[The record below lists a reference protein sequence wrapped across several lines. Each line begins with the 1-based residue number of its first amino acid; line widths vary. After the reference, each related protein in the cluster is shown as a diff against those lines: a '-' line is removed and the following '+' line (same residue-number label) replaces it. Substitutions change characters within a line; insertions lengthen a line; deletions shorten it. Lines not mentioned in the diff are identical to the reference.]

1 MHVTQIKWNF
11 FKFNLGGTTVNL
23 VLIRARFSFLERN
36 LLMRIKD
43 TLNLGKTKFKMR
55 GNLPVRE
62 AEWQKQWR
70 ENKLYEQRLKLNEG
84 KPRFDLHDG
93 PPFANGNIHM
103 GHALNK
109 ISKDIIVRYKN
120 MNGYYAPYVPG
131 WDTHG
136 LPVEQQLAKKG
147 VDRKSMDRAKYRELC
162 RQYAE
167 EQIQKQMND
176 FKRLGVMADWD
187 HPYVTLQHD
196 FEAQE
201 IRVFGE
207 MYKKGYIYKGKK
219 PVYWSWSSESTL
231 AEAEVE
237 YKDVEANSIF
247 VAFPVTDGKGIIDPK
262 DTYFVIWTT
271 TPWTIPANEAIC
283 VNPKFDYSV
292 VQVGDKR
299 YVVATGLLDKVAEE
313 IGWDD
318 YKVVQT
324 VKGAD
329 MEYMKAKH
337 PIYDKESL
345 VIEGFH
351 VTLDDGTG
359 LVHTAPGFGEDDFN
373 VGQKYN
379 LPIFSP
385 VDAHGCYTDE
395 VPELKGM
402 FYQDVDKLM
411 IEKLKDASAL
421 LKLKVFTHSY
431 PHDWRTKKPVIFR
444 ATTQWFASIAKFRD
458 QILDQIE
465 KASFIPSWGKTRLYN
480 MIKDRGDWVISR
492 QRAWGVPLPIFYA
505 EDDTPIVTPETIE
518 HVAKIFEKEGSNAW
532 YTHTA
537 KELLPEGFTSEHSPN
552 GEFTKEKDILD
563 VWFDSGSSWSGV
575 MEKRDGLHYPAD
587 LYLEGS
593 DQYRGWFNSSL
604 ITSVA
609 VTGKAPYKEVLSQ
622 GFVLDDKGHKM
633 SKSLGNVISPN
644 DVIKKMGAEI
654 IRLWV
659 AQADTTS
666 DVAVSMGI
674 LQQSA
679 ESYRKIRN
687 TFRYML
693 ANTSEF
699 DPKENRVAYADLR
712 SVDQYMEVK
721 LNDLVKDCLAAY
733 DKFDFT
739 TVFKKVFNFVSN
751 DLSAFYLDF
760 AKDVLYIDGE
770 NSHDRRSMQTVIYD
784 AAVKLAKILTPILP
798 HTMEEIWGFLK
809 EPEDYVQLAN
819 MPKVEEFANHDEL
832 LENWGKFMKLRDDV
846 LKALEDAR
854 NKKLIGKSFEAA
866 VTIYPDKETKTMLD
880 DLGADF
886 RQILIVSKLT
896 IADGEAPA
904 EAEKLN
910 NASIVV
916 ERADGEVCPRCRMI
930 RTDIGV
936 DPKLPMLCGRC
947 AKIVEAD
954 YPEAV
959 QEGFEN

>member
-1 MHVTQIKWNF
+1 
-11 FKFNLGGTTVNL
+11 
-23 VLIRARFSFLERN
+23 
-36 LLMRIKD
+36 MRIKD

-70 ENKLYEQRLKLNEG
+70 ENHLYEQRLKLNEG
-84 KPRFDLHDG
+84 HPRFDLHDG

-644 DVIKKMGAEI
+644 DVIKRMGAEI

-693 ANTSEF
+693 ANTSNF
-699 DPKENRVAYADLR
+699 DPKENRVAYDDLR

-721 LNDLVKDCLAAY
+721 LNDLVKGCLAAY

-739 TVFKKVFNFVSN
+739 TVFKKVFNFISN

-760 AKDVLYIDGE
+760 AKDVLYIEGQD
-770 NSHDRRSMQTVIYD
+770 SHARRSMQTVIYD
-784 AAVKLAKILTPILP
+784 AAVKLAKVLTPILP

-819 MPKVEEFANHDEL
+819 MPKIENYANHDEL
-832 LENWGKFMKLRDDV
+832 LENWDKFMKLRDDV
-846 LKALEDAR
+846 LKALEEAR

-866 VTIYPDKETKTMLD
+866 VTIYPDKETKAMLD
-880 DLGADF
+880 DLDADF

-896 IADGEAPA
+896 IADGEAP
-904 EAEKLN
+904 ENAEKLN

-916 ERADGEVCPRCRMI
+916 EHAEGEVCPRCRMI
-930 RTDIGV
+930 RTDIGE
-936 DPKLPMLCGRC
+936 DPKLPKLCDRC

-959 QEGFEN
+959 QEGLED

>member
-1 MHVTQIKWNF
+1 MK
-11 FKFNLGGTTVNL
+11 
-23 VLIRARFSFLERN
+23 
-36 LLMRIKD
+36 IKD

-62 AEWQKQWR
+62 AQWQKEWE
-70 ENKLYEQRLKLNEG
+70 ENDLYEQRLKLNEG
-84 KPRFDLHDG
+84 HPRFDLHDG

-299 YVVATGLLDKVAEE
+299 YVVASGLLDKVAEE
-313 IGWDD
+313 IGWDN

-411 IEKLKDASAL
+411 IQKLKDAGAL

-444 ATTQWFASIAKFRD
+444 ATTQWFASISPFRD
-458 QILDQIE
+458 QILDQID
-465 KASFIPSWGKTRLYN
+465 KAEFIPSWGKTRLYN

-505 EDDTPIVTPETIE
+505 EDGTPIVTPETID
-518 HVAKIFEKEGSNAW
+518 HIAKIFEKEGSNAW

-563 VWFDSGSSWSGV
+563 VWFDSGSSWAGV

-693 ANTSEF
+693 ANTSDF

-819 MPKVEEFANHDEL
+819 MPEVEEYANHDDL

-854 NKKLIGKSFEAA
+854 NKKLIGKSFEAT
-866 VTIYPDKETKTMLD
+866 VTIYPDKETKAMLQ
-880 DLGADF
+880 DLDADF

-936 DPKLPMLCGRC
+936 DPKLPMLCGCC

>member
-1 MHVTQIKWNF
+1 M
-11 FKFNLGGTTVNL
+11 
-23 VLIRARFSFLERN
+23 
-36 LLMRIKD
+36 LMRIKD

-62 AEWQKQWR
+62 AQWQKEWE
-70 ENKLYEQRLKLNEG
+70 ENDLYEQRLKLNEG
-84 KPRFDLHDG
+84 HPRFDLHDG

-147 VDRKSMDRAKYRELC
+147 VDRKTMDRAKYRELC

-167 EQIQKQMND
+167 EQIQKQMTD

-187 HPYVTLQHD
+187 HPYITLQHD

-299 YVVATGLLDKVAEE
+299 YVVASGLLDKVAEE

-411 IEKLKDASAL
+411 IQKLKDAGAL

-444 ATTQWFASIAKFRD
+444 ATTQWFASIAPFRD
-458 QILDQIE
+458 QILDQID
-465 KASFIPSWGKTRLYN
+465 KAEFIPSWGKTRLYN

-505 EDDTPIVTPETIE
+505 EDGTPVVTPETIE
-518 HVAKIFEKEGSNAW
+518 HIAKIFEKEGSNAW

-537 KELLPEGFTSEHSPN
+537 KELLPDGFTSEHSPN

-575 MEKRDGLHYPAD
+575 MEKRDGLHFPAD

-644 DVIKKMGAEI
+644 DVIKRMGAEI

-693 ANTSEF
+693 ANTSDF
-699 DPKENRVAYADLR
+699 DPKESRIAYDDLR

-721 LNDLVKDCLAAY
+721 LNDLVKGCLAAY

-739 TVFKKVFNFVSN
+739 TVFKKVFNFISN

-760 AKDVLYIDGE
+760 AKDVLYIEGQD
-770 NSHDRRSMQTVIYD
+770 SHARRSMQTVIYD
-784 AAVKLAKILTPILP
+784 AAVKLDKVLTPILP

-819 MPKVEEFANHDEL
+819 MPKVEGYANHDEL
-832 LENWGKFMKLRDDV
+832 LENWGKFMNLRNDV

-866 VTIYPDKETKTMLD
+866 VTIYPDKETKAMLD
-880 DLGADF
+880 DLDADF

-896 IADGEAPA
+896 IADGEAP
-904 EAEKLN
+904 EDAEKLN

-916 ERADGEVCPRCRMI
+916 EHAEGEVCPRCRMI
-930 RTDIGV
+930 RTDIGE
-936 DPKLPMLCGRC
+936 DPKLPKLCGRC

-959 QEGFEN
+959 QEGLEE

>member
-1 MHVTQIKWNF
+1 
-11 FKFNLGGTTVNL
+11 
-23 VLIRARFSFLERN
+23 
-36 LLMRIKD
+36 MRIKD

-62 AEWQKQWR
+62 AQWQKEWE
-70 ENKLYEQRLKLNEG
+70 ENDLYEQRLKLNEG
-84 KPRFDLHDG
+84 HPRFDLHDG

-147 VDRKSMDRAKYRELC
+147 VDRKTMDRAKYRELC

-167 EQIQKQMND
+167 EQIQKQMTD

-187 HPYVTLQHD
+187 HPYITLQHD

-299 YVVATGLLDKVAEE
+299 YVVASGLLDKVAEE
-313 IGWDD
+313 IGWDN

-324 VKGAD
+324 IKGAD

-411 IEKLKDASAL
+411 IQKLKDAGAL

-444 ATTQWFASIAKFRD
+444 ATTQWFASISPFRD
-458 QILDQIE
+458 QILDQID
-465 KASFIPSWGKTRLYN
+465 KAEFIPSWGKTRLYN

-505 EDDTPIVTPETIE
+505 EDGTPIVTPETIE
-518 HVAKIFEKEGSNAW
+518 HIAKIFEKEGSNAW

-537 KELLPEGFTSEHSPN
+537 KELLPDGFTSEHSPN

-575 MEKRDGLHYPAD
+575 MEKRDGLHFPAD

-644 DVIKKMGAEI
+644 DVIKRMGAEI

-674 LQQSA
+674 LKQSA

-693 ANTSEF
+693 ANTSDF
-699 DPKENRVAYADLR
+699 DPKENRVSYDDLR

-739 TVFKKVFNFVSN
+739 TVFKKVFNLISN

-760 AKDVLYIDGE
+760 AKDVLYIEDQD
-770 NSHDRRSMQTVIYD
+770 SHARRSMQTVIYD
-784 AAVKLAKILTPILP
+784 AAVKLDKILTPILP

-819 MPKVEEFANHDEL
+819 MPKVEGYANHDEL
-832 LENWGKFMKLRDDV
+832 LENWGKFMNLRDDV

-866 VTIYPDKETKTMLD
+866 VTIYPDKETKAMLD
-880 DLGADF
+880 DLDADF

-896 IADGEAPA
+896 IADGEAP
-904 EAEKLN
+904 EDAEKLN

-916 ERADGEVCPRCRMI
+916 EHAEGEVCPRCRMI
-930 RTDIGV
+930 RTDIGE
-936 DPKLPMLCGRC
+936 DPKLPKLCGRC

-959 QEGFEN
+959 QEGLED

>member
-1 MHVTQIKWNF
+1 
-11 FKFNLGGTTVNL
+11 
-23 VLIRARFSFLERN
+23 
-36 LLMRIKD
+36 MRIKD

-62 AEWQKQWR
+62 AQWQKEWE
-70 ENKLYEQRLKLNEG
+70 ENDLYEQRLRLNEG
-84 KPRFDLHDG
+84 HPRFDLHDG

-147 VDRKSMDRAKYRELC
+147 VDRKTMDRAKYRELC

-167 EQIQKQMND
+167 EQIQKQMTD

-187 HPYVTLQHD
+187 HPYITLQHD

-299 YVVATGLLDKVAEE
+299 YVVASGLLDKVAEE

-411 IEKLKDASAL
+411 IQKLKDAGAL

-444 ATTQWFASIAKFRD
+444 ATTQWFASIAPFRD
-458 QILDQIE
+458 QILDQID
-465 KASFIPSWGKTRLYN
+465 KAEFIPSWGKTRLYN

-505 EDDTPIVTPETIE
+505 EDGTPIVTPETIE
-518 HVAKIFEKEGSNAW
+518 HIAKIFEKEGSNAW

-537 KELLPEGFTSEHSPN
+537 KELLPDGFTSEHSPN

-575 MEKRDGLHYPAD
+575 MEKRDGLHFPAD

-644 DVIKKMGAEI
+644 DVIKRMGAEI

-693 ANTSEF
+693 ANTSDF
-699 DPKENRVAYADLR
+699 DPKESRVAYDDLR

-721 LNDLVKDCLAAY
+721 LNDLVKGCLAAY

-739 TVFKKVFNFVSN
+739 TVFKKVFNFISN

-760 AKDVLYIDGE
+760 AKDVLYIEGQD
-770 NSHDRRSMQTVIYD
+770 SHARRSMQTVIYD
-784 AAVKLAKILTPILP
+784 AAVKLDKVLTPILP

-819 MPKVEEFANHDEL
+819 MPKFEGYANHDEL
-832 LENWGKFMKLRDDV
+832 LENWGKFMNLRNDV

-866 VTIYPDKETKTMLD
+866 VTIYPDKETKAMLD
-880 DLGADF
+880 DLDADF

-896 IADGEAPA
+896 IADGEAP
-904 EAEKLN
+904 EDAEKLN

-916 ERADGEVCPRCRMI
+916 EHAEGEVCPRCRMI
-930 RTDIGV
+930 RTDIGE
-936 DPKLPMLCGRC
+936 DPKLPKLCGRC

-959 QEGFEN
+959 QEGLEE

>member
-1 MHVTQIKWNF
+1 
-11 FKFNLGGTTVNL
+11 
-23 VLIRARFSFLERN
+23 
-36 LLMRIKD
+36 MRIKD

-62 AEWQKQWR
+62 AQWQKEWE
-70 ENKLYEQRLKLNEG
+70 ENDLYEQRLKLNEG
-84 KPRFDLHDG
+84 HPRFDLHDG

-147 VDRKSMDRAKYRELC
+147 VDRKTMDRAKYRELC

-167 EQIQKQMND
+167 EQIQKQMTD

-187 HPYVTLQHD
+187 HPYITLQHD

-299 YVVATGLLDKVAEE
+299 YVVASGLLDKVAEE
-313 IGWDD
+313 IGWDN

-411 IEKLKDASAL
+411 IQKLKDAGAL

-444 ATTQWFASIAKFRD
+444 ATTQWFASISPFRD
-458 QILDQIE
+458 QILDQID
-465 KASFIPSWGKTRLYN
+465 KAEFIPSWGKTRLYN

-505 EDDTPIVTPETIE
+505 EDGTPIVTPETIE
-518 HVAKIFEKEGSNAW
+518 HIAKIFEKEGSNAW

-537 KELLPEGFTSEHSPN
+537 KELLPDGFTSEHSPN

-575 MEKRDGLHYPAD
+575 MEKRDGLHFPAD

-644 DVIKKMGAEI
+644 DVIKRMGAEI

-679 ESYRKIRN
+679 EGYRKIRN

-693 ANTSEF
+693 ANTSDF
-699 DPKENRVAYADLR
+699 DPKENRVSYDDLR

-739 TVFKKVFNFVSN
+739 TVFKKVFNFISN

-760 AKDVLYIDGE
+760 AKDVLYIEDQD
-770 NSHDRRSMQTVIYD
+770 SHARRSMQTVIYD
-784 AAVKLAKILTPILP
+784 AAVKLDKILTPILP

-819 MPKVEEFANHDEL
+819 MPKVEGYANHDEL
-832 LENWGKFMKLRDDV
+832 LENWGKFMNLRNDV

-866 VTIYPDKETKTMLD
+866 VTIYPDKETKAMLD
-880 DLGADF
+880 DLDADF

-896 IADGEAPA
+896 IADGEAP
-904 EAEKLN
+904 EDAEKLN

-916 ERADGEVCPRCRMI
+916 EHAEGEVCPRCRMI
-930 RTDIGV
+930 RTDIGE
-936 DPKLPMLCGRC
+936 DPKLPKLCGRC
-947 AKIVEAD
+947 AKIVEAN

-959 QEGFEN
+959 QEGLED

>member
-1 MHVTQIKWNF
+1 
-11 FKFNLGGTTVNL
+11 
-23 VLIRARFSFLERN
+23 
-36 LLMRIKD
+36 MRIKD

-62 AEWQKQWR
+62 AQWQKEWE
-70 ENKLYEQRLKLNEG
+70 ENDLYEQRLKLNEG
-84 KPRFDLHDG
+84 HPRFDLHDG

-131 WDTHG
+131 WDTNG

-147 VDRKSMDRAKYRELC
+147 VDRKTMDRAKYRELC

-167 EQIQKQMND
+167 EQIQKQMTD

-187 HPYVTLQHD
+187 HPYITLQHD

-299 YVVATGLLDKVAEE
+299 YVVASGLLDKVAEE
-313 IGWDD
+313 IGWDN

-324 VKGAD
+324 IKGAD

-411 IEKLKDASAL
+411 IQKLKDAGAL

-444 ATTQWFASIAKFRD
+444 ATTQWFASISPFRD
-458 QILDQIE
+458 QILDQID
-465 KASFIPSWGKTRLYN
+465 KAEFIPSWGKTRLYN

-505 EDDTPIVTPETIE
+505 EDGTPIVTPETIE
-518 HVAKIFEKEGSNAW
+518 HIAKIFEKEGSNAW

-537 KELLPEGFTSEHSPN
+537 KELLPDGFTSEHSPN

-575 MEKRDGLHYPAD
+575 MEKRDGLHFPAD

-644 DVIKKMGAEI
+644 DVIKRMGAEI

-693 ANTSEF
+693 ANTSDF
-699 DPKENRVAYADLR
+699 DPKENRVSYDDLR

-739 TVFKKVFNFVSN
+739 TVFKKVFNLISN

-760 AKDVLYIDGE
+760 AKDVLYIEDQD
-770 NSHDRRSMQTVIYD
+770 SHARRSMQTVIYD
-784 AAVKLAKILTPILP
+784 AAVKLDKILTPILP

-819 MPKVEEFANHDEL
+819 MPKVEGYANHDEL
-832 LENWGKFMKLRDDV
+832 LENWGKFMNLRNDV

-866 VTIYPDKETKTMLD
+866 VTIYPDKETKAMLD
-880 DLGADF
+880 DLDADF

-896 IADGEAPA
+896 IADGEAP
-904 EAEKLN
+904 EDAEKLN

-916 ERADGEVCPRCRMI
+916 EHAEGEVCPRCRMI
-930 RTDIGV
+930 RTDIGE
-936 DPKLPMLCGRC
+936 DPKLPKLCGRC

-959 QEGFEN
+959 QEGLED

>member
-1 MHVTQIKWNF
+1 
-11 FKFNLGGTTVNL
+11 
-23 VLIRARFSFLERN
+23 
-36 LLMRIKD
+36 MRIKD

-62 AEWQKQWR
+62 AQWQKEWE
-70 ENKLYEQRLKLNEG
+70 ENDLYEQRLKLNEG
-84 KPRFDLHDG
+84 HPRFDLHDG

-147 VDRKSMDRAKYRELC
+147 VDRKTMDRAKYRELC

-167 EQIQKQMND
+167 EQIQKQMTD

-187 HPYVTLQHD
+187 HPYITLQHD

-299 YVVATGLLDKVAEE
+299 YVVASGLLDKVAEE
-313 IGWDD
+313 IGWDN

-411 IEKLKDASAL
+411 IQKLKDAGAL

-444 ATTQWFASIAKFRD
+444 ATTQWFASISPFRD
-458 QILDQIE
+458 QILDQID
-465 KASFIPSWGKTRLYN
+465 KAEFIPSWGKTRLYN

-505 EDDTPIVTPETIE
+505 EDGTPIVTPETIE
-518 HVAKIFEKEGSNAW
+518 HIAKIFEKEGSNAW

-537 KELLPEGFTSEHSPN
+537 KELLPDGFTSEHSPN

-575 MEKRDGLHYPAD
+575 MEKRDGLHFPAD

-644 DVIKKMGAEI
+644 DVIKRMGAEI

-679 ESYRKIRN
+679 EGYRKIRN

-693 ANTSEF
+693 ANTSDF
-699 DPKENRVAYADLR
+699 DPKENRVSYDDLR

-721 LNDLVKDCLAAY
+721 LNDLVKNCLAAY

-739 TVFKKVFNFVSN
+739 TVFKKVFNFISN

-760 AKDVLYIDGE
+760 AKDVLYIEDQD
-770 NSHDRRSMQTVIYD
+770 SHARRSMQTVIYD
-784 AAVKLAKILTPILP
+784 AAVKLDKILTPILP

-819 MPKVEEFANHDEL
+819 MPKVEGYANHDEL
-832 LENWGKFMKLRDDV
+832 LENWGKFMNLRNDV

-866 VTIYPDKETKTMLD
+866 VTIYPDKETKAMLD
-880 DLGADF
+880 DLDADF

-896 IADGEAPA
+896 IADGEAP
-904 EAEKLN
+904 EDAEKLN

-916 ERADGEVCPRCRMI
+916 EHAEGEVCPRCRMI
-930 RTDIGV
+930 RTDIGE
-936 DPKLPMLCGRC
+936 DPKLPKLCGRC

-959 QEGFEN
+959 QEGLED

>member
-1 MHVTQIKWNF
+1 
-11 FKFNLGGTTVNL
+11 
-23 VLIRARFSFLERN
+23 
-36 LLMRIKD
+36 MRIKD

-62 AEWQKQWR
+62 AQWQKEWE
-70 ENKLYEQRLKLNEG
+70 ENDLYEQRLKLNEG
-84 KPRFDLHDG
+84 HPRFDLHDG

-131 WDTHG
+131 WDTHA

-147 VDRKSMDRAKYRELC
+147 VDRKTMDRAKYRELC

-167 EQIQKQMND
+167 EQIQKQMTD

-187 HPYVTLQHD
+187 HPYITLQHD

-299 YVVATGLLDKVAEE
+299 YVVASGLLDKVAEE
-313 IGWDD
+313 IGWDN

-411 IEKLKDASAL
+411 IQKLKDAGAL

-444 ATTQWFASIAKFRD
+444 ATTQWFASISPFRD
-458 QILDQIE
+458 QILDQID
-465 KASFIPSWGKTRLYN
+465 KAEFIPSWGKTRLYN

-505 EDDTPIVTPETIE
+505 EDGTPIVTPETIE
-518 HVAKIFEKEGSNAW
+518 HIAKIFEKEGSNAW

-537 KELLPEGFTSEHSPN
+537 KELLPDGFTSEHSPN

-575 MEKRDGLHYPAD
+575 MEKRDGLHFPAD

-644 DVIKKMGAEI
+644 DVIKRMGAEI

-679 ESYRKIRN
+679 EGYRKIRN

-693 ANTSEF
+693 ANTSDF
-699 DPKENRVAYADLR
+699 DPKENRVSYDDLR

-739 TVFKKVFNFVSN
+739 TVFKKVFNFISN

-760 AKDVLYIDGE
+760 AKDVLYIEDQD
-770 NSHDRRSMQTVIYD
+770 SHARRSMQTVIYD
-784 AAVKLAKILTPILP
+784 AAVKLDKILTPILP

-819 MPKVEEFANHDEL
+819 MPKVEGYANHDEL
-832 LENWGKFMKLRDDV
+832 LENWGKFMNLRNDV

-866 VTIYPDKETKTMLD
+866 VTIYPDKETKAMLD
-880 DLGADF
+880 DLDADF

-896 IADGEAPA
+896 IADGEAP
-904 EAEKLN
+904 EDAEKLN

-916 ERADGEVCPRCRMI
+916 EHAEGEVCPRCRMI
-930 RTDIGV
+930 RTDIGE
-936 DPKLPMLCGRC
+936 DPKLPKLCGRC

-959 QEGFEN
+959 QEGLED

>member
-1 MHVTQIKWNF
+1 MK
-11 FKFNLGGTTVNL
+11 
-23 VLIRARFSFLERN
+23 
-36 LLMRIKD
+36 IKD

-62 AEWQKQWR
+62 AEWQKQW
-70 ENKLYEQRLKLNEG
+70 EDNNLYEQRLKLNEG

-103 GHALNK
+103 GHSLNK
-109 ISKDIIVRYKN
+109 ISKDIIVRFKN
-120 MNGYYAPYVPG
+120 MDGYYAPYVPG

-136 LPVEQQLAKKG
+136 LPVEQALAKKG
-147 VDRKSMDRAKYRELC
+147 IDRKTMDRAKYRELC
-162 RQYAE
+162 RQFAQ
-167 EQIQKQMND
+167 EQVEKQMAD
-176 FKRLGVMADWD
+176 FKRLGIMADWD
-187 HPYVTLQHD
+187 HPYITLQPE
-196 FEAQE
+196 FEAEE
-201 IRVFGE
+201 IRVFGD
-207 MYKKGYIYKGKK
+207 MFKKGYIYKGKK

-237 YKDVEANSIF
+237 YHDVKSPSIYI
-247 VAFPVTDGKGIIDPK
+247 AFPVKDGKGILDEK

-271 TPWTIPANEAIC
+271 TPWTIPSNQGIT
-283 VNPKFDYSV
+283 VNPQFDYSV
-292 VQVGDKR
+292 VEVNGKR
-299 YVVATGLLDKVAEE
+299 YVVGTTRLDAVAEAL
-313 IGWDD
+313 GWED
-318 YKVVQT
+318 YKVVQHL
-324 VKGAD
+324 KGSD
-329 MEYMKAKH
+329 MDRMVAKH
-337 PIYDKESL
+337 PLYDQDSL
-345 VIEGFH
+345 VMNAMH
-351 VTLDDGTG
+351 VTADDGTG
-359 LVHTAPGFGEDDFN
+359 LVHTASGFGEDDYN
-373 VGQKYN
+373 VAQRYN
-379 LPIFSP
+379 LPVFSP
-385 VDAHGCYTDE
+385 MNAQGRFTEEIPDPDLV
-395 VPELKGM
+395 GM
-402 FYQDVDKLM
+402 FYDDANKVVS
-411 IEKLKDASAL
+411 EKLEKSGAL
-421 LKLKVFTHSY
+421 LKLSFFTHSY
-431 PHDWRTKKPVIFR
+431 PHDWRTKKPVIYR

-465 KASFIPSWGKTRLYN
+465 QANFIPSWGKTRLYN

-518 HVAKIFEKEGSNAW
+518 HVAQIFEKEGSNAW
-532 YTHTA
+532 YTHSA
-537 KELLPEGFTSEHSPN
+537 KELLPEGFTSEHSPH
-552 GEFTKEKDILD
+552 GEFKKETDILD
-563 VWFDSGSSWSGV
+563 VWFDSGTSWAGV
-575 MEKRDGLHYPAD
+575 MKKRNGLNFPAD

-609 VTGKAPYKEVLSQ
+609 TTGLAPYKQVLSQ

-659 AQADTTS
+659 AQADATS
-666 DVAVSMGI
+666 DVAVSYDI
-674 LQQSA
+674 LRQAS

-693 ANTSEF
+693 ANTSDF
-699 DPKENRVAYADLR
+699 DPKENRVAYDDLR

-721 LNDLVKDCLAAY
+721 LNDVIKESLAAY
-733 DKFDFT
+733 NEYDFNTVYKNIFKFI
-739 TVFKKVFNFVSN
+739 SN

-760 AKDVLYIDGE
+760 AKDVLYIESKD
-770 NSHDRRSMQTVIYD
+770 SHARRSMQTVIYD

-809 EPEDYVQLAN
+809 EDEEYVQLTN
-819 MPKVEEFANHDEL
+819 MPEVETHLNREEL
-832 LENWGKFMKLRDDV
+832 LENWAKFMNLRDDV

-854 NKKLIGKSFEAA
+854 NNKLIGKSFEAA
-866 VTIYPDKETKTMLD
+866 VTIYPDKETKKMLE
-880 DLGADF
+880 DLNADF

-896 IADGEAPA
+896 IADGDAP
-904 EAEKLN
+904 ENAEKFN

-916 ERADGEVCPRCRMI
+916 ERAEGEVCPRCRMI
-930 RTDIGV
+930 KTDIGA
-936 DPKLPMLCGRC
+936 DPKLPELCARC
-947 AKIVEAD
+947 AEIVEKD

>member
-1 MHVTQIKWNF
+1 
-11 FKFNLGGTTVNL
+11 
-23 VLIRARFSFLERN
+23 
-36 LLMRIKD
+36 MRIKD

-62 AEWQKQWR
+62 GEWQKQWE

-109 ISKDIIVRYKN
+109 ISKDIIVRFKN
-120 MNGYYAPYVPG
+120 MDGYYAPYVPG

-147 VDRKSMDRAKYRELC
+147 VDRKTMDRAKYREMC
-162 RQYAE
+162 REFAE
-167 EQIQKQMND
+167 SQVKKQMAD

-187 HPYVTLQHD
+187 HPYITLQHD

-207 MYKKGYIYKGKK
+207 MFKKGYIYKGLK

-237 YKDVEANSIF
+237 YHDIKSPRIY
-247 VAFPVTDGKGIIDPK
+247 VAFPIKDGKGKLDSDVSLI
-262 DTYFVIWTT
+262 IWTT
-271 TPWTIPANEAIC
+271 TPWTIPSNVGIT

-292 VQVGDKR
+292 VEVNGKK
-299 YVVATGLLDKVAEE
+299 YVIGTDRLPAVAEDL
-313 IGWDD
+313 GWKD
-318 YKVVQT
+318 YKVLKHMAGT
-324 VKGAD
+324 EFD
-329 MEYMKAKH
+329 RMTYKH
-337 PIYDKESL
+337 PLYDVTGL
-345 VIEGFH
+345 VMNDSY
-351 VTLDDGTG
+351 VTDDDGTG
-359 LVHTAPGFGEDDFN
+359 LVHNATGFGEDDYR
-373 VGQKYN
+373 VGQKYGI
-379 LPIFSP
+379 PVFSP
-385 VDAHGCYTDE
+385 MDAQGRFTKD
-395 VPELKGM
+395 VPDPDLVGV
-402 FYQDVDKLM
+402 FYDDANKIVA
-411 IEKLKDASAL
+411 EKLEKSGVL
-421 LKLKVFTHSY
+421 LKLSFFTHSY
-431 PHDWRTKKPVIFR
+431 PHDWRTKKPVIYR
-444 ATTQWFASIAKFRD
+444 ATTQWFASIDKFRD

-465 KASFIPSWGKTRLYN
+465 KSDFIPSWGKTRLYN

-505 EDDTPIVTPETIE
+505 EDGTPIVTPETIN
-518 HVAKIFEKEGSNAW
+518 HVADIFEKEGSNAW

-537 KELLPEGFTSEHSPN
+537 EELLPEGFTSEHSPN
-552 GEFTKEKDILD
+552 GKFTKETDILD

-575 MEKRDGLHYPAD
+575 MEKRDGLHFPAD

-609 VTGKAPYKEVLSQ
+609 VTGQAPYKQVLSQ

-666 DVAVSMGI
+666 DVAVSYDI
-674 LQQSA
+674 LNQAA

-693 ANTSEF
+693 ANTSDF
-699 DPKENRVAYADLR
+699 DPKENRVAYEDLR

-721 LNDLVKDCLAAY
+721 LNDLVKECLAAY
-733 DKFDFT
+733 DKFDFN
-739 TVFKKVFNFVSN
+739 TVYKKVFNFISN

-760 AKDVLYIDGE
+760 AKDVLYIEAED
-770 NSHDRRSMQTVIYD
+770 SHVRRSMQTVIYD
-784 AAVKLAKILTPILP
+784 AAVKIAKILTPILP

-809 EPEDYVQLAN
+809 EEEDYIQLAN
-819 MPKVEEFANHDEL
+819 MPEVENFANRDEL
-832 LENWGKFMKLRDDV
+832 LENWAKFMRLRDDV

-854 NKKLIGKSFEAA
+854 NSKLIGKSFEAA
-866 VTIYPDKETKTMLD
+866 LTIYPDKETQAVLD
-880 DLGADF
+880 ELDADF
-886 RQILIVSKLT
+886 REILIVSKLT
-896 IADGEAPA
+896 ISSEDAPA
-904 EAEKLN
+904 NAEKFA
-910 NASIVV
+910 NASVVV
-916 ERADGEVCPRCRMI
+916 EHAEGDVCPRCRMI

-947 AKIVEAD
+947 AKIVED
-954 YPEAV
+954 NYPEAV
-959 QEGFEN
+959 QEGLED

>member
-1 MHVTQIKWNF
+1 
-11 FKFNLGGTTVNL
+11 
-23 VLIRARFSFLERN
+23 
-36 LLMRIKD
+36 MRIKD

-62 AEWQKQWR
+62 AQWQKEWE
-70 ENKLYEQRLKLNEG
+70 ENDLYEQRLKLNEG
-84 KPRFDLHDG
+84 HPRFDLHDG

-147 VDRKSMDRAKYRELC
+147 VDRKTMDRAKYRELC

-167 EQIQKQMND
+167 EQIQKQMTD

-187 HPYVTLQHD
+187 HPYITLQHD

-299 YVVATGLLDKVAEE
+299 YVVASGLLDKVAEE

-411 IEKLKDASAL
+411 IQKLKDAGAL

-444 ATTQWFASIAKFRD
+444 ATTQWFASIAPFRD
-458 QILDQIE
+458 QILDQID
-465 KASFIPSWGKTRLYN
+465 KAEFIPSWGKTRLYN

-505 EDDTPIVTPETIE
+505 EDGTPVVTPETIE
-518 HVAKIFEKEGSNAW
+518 HIAKIFEKEGSNAW

-537 KELLPEGFTSEHSPN
+537 KELLPDGFTSEHSPN

-575 MEKRDGLHYPAD
+575 MEKRDGLHFPAD

-609 VTGKAPYKEVLSQ
+609 VTGKVPYKEVLSQ

-644 DVIKKMGAEI
+644 DVIKRMGAEI

-693 ANTSEF
+693 ANTSDF
-699 DPKENRVAYADLR
+699 DPKESRIAYDDLR

-721 LNDLVKDCLAAY
+721 LNDLVKGCLAAY

-739 TVFKKVFNFVSN
+739 TVFKKVFNFISN

-760 AKDVLYIDGE
+760 AKDVLYIEGQD
-770 NSHDRRSMQTVIYD
+770 SHARRSMQTVIYD
-784 AAVKLAKILTPILP
+784 AAVKLDKVLTPILP

-819 MPKVEEFANHDEL
+819 MPKVEGYANHDEL
-832 LENWGKFMKLRDDV
+832 LENWGKFMNLRNDV

-866 VTIYPDKETKTMLD
+866 VTIYPDKETKAMLD
-880 DLGADF
+880 DLDADF

-896 IADGEAPA
+896 IADGEAP
-904 EAEKLN
+904 EDAEKLN

-916 ERADGEVCPRCRMI
+916 EHAEGEVCPRCRMI
-930 RTDIGV
+930 RTDIGE
-936 DPKLPMLCGRC
+936 DPKLPKLCGRC

-959 QEGFEN
+959 QEGLEE

>member
-1 MHVTQIKWNF
+1 
-11 FKFNLGGTTVNL
+11 
-23 VLIRARFSFLERN
+23 
-36 LLMRIKD
+36 MRIKD

-62 AEWQKQWR
+62 AEWQKEW
-70 ENKLYEQRLKLNEG
+70 EDNKLYEQRLKLNEG

-147 VDRKSMDRAKYRELC
+147 IDRKTMDRAKYRELC
-162 RQYAE
+162 RQFAQ
-167 EQIQKQMND
+167 EQVEKQMTD

-187 HPYVTLQHD
+187 HPYITLQPE
-196 FEAQE
+196 FEAAE

-207 MYKKGYIYKGKK
+207 MFKKGYIYKGKK

-237 YKDVEANSIF
+237 YHDIKSPRIY
-247 VAFPVTDGKGIIDPK
+247 VAFPILDGKGILDS
-262 DTYFVIWTT
+262 DTSLVIWTT
-271 TPWTIPANEAIC
+271 TPWTIPSNVGIT
-283 VNPKFDYSV
+283 VNPKFDYDV
-292 VQVGDKR
+292 VEVNDKK
-299 YVVATGLLDKVAEE
+299 YVIGSDRLPAVAEDL
-313 IGWDD
+313 GWKD
-318 YKVVQT
+318 YKVLKT
-324 VKGAD
+324 LKGTD
-329 MEYMKAKH
+329 FDRMTYKH
-337 PIYDKESL
+337 PLYDVTGL
-345 VIEGFH
+345 VMNDTY
-351 VTLDDGTG
+351 VTDDDGTG
-359 LVHTAPGFGEDDFN
+359 LVHNATGFGEDDYN
-373 VGQKYN
+373 VGRRYG
-379 LPIFSP
+379 LPVFSP
-385 VDAHGCYTDE
+385 MDAQGRFTDE
-395 VPELKGM
+395 VPDPDLVGM
-402 FYQDVDKLM
+402 FYDDANKVVADKL
-411 IEKLKDASAL
+411 KKAGAL
-421 LKLKVFTHSY
+421 LKLDFFTHSY
-431 PHDWRTKKPVIFR
+431 PHDWRTKKPVIYR
-444 ATTQWFASIAKFRD
+444 ATTQWFASIDKFRD
-458 QILDQIE
+458 QILDQIK
-465 KASFIPSWGKTRLYN
+465 KASFIPEWGKTRLYN

-518 HVAKIFEKEGSNAW
+518 HIAKIFEKEGSNAW

-537 KELLPEGFTSEHSPN
+537 KELLPEGFTSEHSPH
-552 GEFTKEKDILD
+552 GEFRKETDILD
-563 VWFDSGSSWSGV
+563 VWFDSGTSWSGV
-575 MEKRDGLHYPAD
+575 MSKREGLHFPAN

-609 VTGKAPYKEVLSQ
+609 VTGQAPYKQVLSQ

-693 ANTSEF
+693 ANTSDF
-699 DPKENRVAYADLR
+699 DPKESRVAYDDLR

-721 LNDLVKDCLAAY
+721 LNDLIKDCIAAY

-819 MPKVEEFANHDEL
+819 MPEVEEYANHDDL

-854 NKKLIGKSFEAA
+854 NKKLIGKSFEAT
-866 VTIYPDKETKTMLD
+866 VTIYPDKETKAMLQ
-880 DLGADF
+880 DLDADF

-896 IADGEAPA
+896 IADGEAPDNA
-904 EAEKLN
+904 EQLN
-910 NASIVV
+910 NASVVV
-916 ERADGEVCPRCRMI
+916 EHAEGEVCPRCRMI

>member
-1 MHVTQIKWNF
+1 
-11 FKFNLGGTTVNL
+11 
-23 VLIRARFSFLERN
+23 
-36 LLMRIKD
+36 MRIKD

-62 AEWQKQWR
+62 AEWQKEWE
-70 ENKLYEQRLKLNEG
+70 ENDLYEQRLKLNEG
-84 KPRFDLHDG
+84 HPRFDLHDG

-120 MNGYYAPYVPG
+120 MSGYYAPYVPG

-147 VDRKSMDRAKYRELC
+147 VDRKTMDRAKYRELC

-167 EQIQKQMND
+167 EQIQKQMKD

-187 HPYVTLQHD
+187 HPYITLQHD

-324 VKGAD
+324 VKGKD

-337 PIYDKESL
+337 PIYDKDSL

-373 VGQKYN
+373 VGQKYH

-411 IEKLKDASAL
+411 IQKLKDAGAL

-444 ATTQWFASIAKFRD
+444 ATTQWFASIDKFRD
-458 QILDQIE
+458 QILDQIN

-480 MIKDRGDWVISR
+480 MIKDRSDWVISR

-505 EDDTPIVTPETIE
+505 EDGTPIVTPETID
-518 HVAKIFEKEGSNAW
+518 HIAKIFEKEGSNAW

-537 KELLPEGFTSEHSPN
+537 KELLPDGFTSEHSPN

-575 MEKRDGLHYPAD
+575 MEKRDGLQYPAD

-644 DVIKKMGAEI
+644 DVIKRMGAEI

-693 ANTSEF
+693 ANTSDF
-699 DPKENRVAYADLR
+699 DPKENRVAYNDLR
-712 SVDQYMEVK
+712 SVDQYVEVK

-739 TVFKKVFNFVSN
+739 TVFKKVFNFISN

-760 AKDVLYIDGE
+760 AKDVLYIESKD
-770 NSHDRRSMQTVIYD
+770 SHARRSMQTVIYD
-784 AAVKLAKILTPILP
+784 AAVKLDKVLTPILP

-819 MPKVEEFANHDEL
+819 MPKVEDYANRDEL
-832 LENWGKFMKLRDDV
+832 LENWSKFMKLRDDV

-866 VTIYPDKETKTMLD
+866 VTIYPDKETKAMLD
-880 DLGADF
+880 DLDADF

-896 IADGEAPA
+896 IAEGEAP
-904 EAEKLN
+904 ENAEKLN

-916 ERADGEVCPRCRMI
+916 EHAEGEVCPRCRMI
-930 RTDIGV
+930 RTDIGE

-954 YPEAV
+954 FPEAV
-959 QEGFEN
+959 QEGLDK

>member
-1 MHVTQIKWNF
+1 MK
-11 FKFNLGGTTVNL
+11 
-23 VLIRARFSFLERN
+23 
-36 LLMRIKD
+36 
-43 TLNLGKTKFKMR
+43 
-55 GNLPVRE
+55 
-62 AEWQKQWR
+62 EWE
-70 ENKLYEQRLKLNEG
+70 ENDLYEQRLKLNEG

-136 LPVEQQLAKKG
+136 LPVEQQLAKQG
-147 VDRKSMDRAKYRELC
+147 VDRKTMDRAKYRELC

-167 EQIQKQMND
+167 EQVQKQMTD

-187 HPYVTLQHD
+187 NPYITLQHD

-247 VAFPVTDGKGIIDPK
+247 VAFPVTDGKEIIDPK

-299 YVVATGLLDKVAEE
+299 YVVASGLLDKVAEE

-324 VKGAD
+324 LKGKD

-337 PIYDKESL
+337 PIYDKDSL

-373 VGQKYN
+373 VGQKYH

-411 IEKLKDASAL
+411 IQKLRDAGAL

-444 ATTQWFASIAKFRD
+444 ATTQWFASIDKFRD

-465 KASFIPSWGKTRLYN
+465 QANFIPSWGKTRLYN

-505 EDDTPIVTPETIE
+505 EDGTPIVTPETIE
-518 HVAKIFEKEGSNAW
+518 HVAEIFAKEGSNAW
-532 YTHTA
+532 YTHPA

-693 ANTSEF
+693 ANTSDF

-721 LNDLVKDCLAAY
+721 LDDLVKDCLAAY

-739 TVFKKVFNFVSN
+739 TVFKKVFNFISN

-770 NSHDRRSMQTVIYD
+770 DSHSRRSMQTVIYD

-809 EPEDYVQLAN
+809 EPEDYIQLAN
-819 MPKVEEFANHDEL
+819 MPEVEDYANHDDL

-866 VTIYPDKETKTMLD
+866 VTIYPDKETKTMLQ
-880 DLGADF
+880 DLNADF

-904 EAEKLN
+904 NAEELN
-910 NASIVV
+910 NASVVV
-916 ERADGEVCPRCRMI
+916 ERVEGEVCPRCRMI

-954 YPEAV
+954 YPEVAE
-959 QEGFEN
+959 EGLEN

>member
-1 MHVTQIKWNF
+1 
-11 FKFNLGGTTVNL
+11 
-23 VLIRARFSFLERN
+23 
-36 LLMRIKD
+36 MRIKD

-62 AEWQKQWR
+62 AQWQKEWE
-70 ENKLYEQRLKLNEG
+70 ENDLYEQRLKLNEG
-84 KPRFDLHDG
+84 HPRFDLHDG

-147 VDRKSMDRAKYRELC
+147 VDRKTMDRAKYRELC

-167 EQIQKQMND
+167 EQIQKQMTD

-187 HPYVTLQHD
+187 HPYITLQHD

-299 YVVATGLLDKVAEE
+299 YVVASGLLDKVAEE
-313 IGWDD
+313 IGWDN

-324 VKGAD
+324 IKGAD

-411 IEKLKDASAL
+411 IQKLKDAGAL

-444 ATTQWFASIAKFRD
+444 ATTQWFASISPFRD
-458 QILDQIE
+458 QILDKID
-465 KASFIPSWGKTRLYN
+465 KAEFIPSWGKTRLYN

-505 EDDTPIVTPETIE
+505 EDGTPIVTPETIE
-518 HVAKIFEKEGSNAW
+518 HIAKIFEKEGSNAW

-537 KELLPEGFTSEHSPN
+537 KELLPDGFTSEHSPN

-575 MEKRDGLHYPAD
+575 MEKRDGLHFPAD

-644 DVIKKMGAEI
+644 DVIKRMGAEI

-693 ANTSEF
+693 ANTSDF
-699 DPKENRVAYADLR
+699 DPKENRVSYDDLR

-739 TVFKKVFNFVSN
+739 TVFKKVFNLISN

-760 AKDVLYIDGE
+760 AKDVLYIEDQD
-770 NSHDRRSMQTVIYD
+770 SHARRSMQTVIYD
-784 AAVKLAKILTPILP
+784 AAVKLDKILTPILP

-819 MPKVEEFANHDEL
+819 MPKVEGYANHDEL
-832 LENWGKFMKLRDDV
+832 LENWGKFMNLRDDV

-866 VTIYPDKETKTMLD
+866 VTIYPDKETKAMLD
-880 DLGADF
+880 DLDADF

-896 IADGEAPA
+896 IADGEAP
-904 EAEKLN
+904 EDAEKLN

-916 ERADGEVCPRCRMI
+916 EHAEGEVCPRCRMI
-930 RTDIGV
+930 RTDIGE
-936 DPKLPMLCGRC
+936 DPKLPKLCGRC

-959 QEGFEN
+959 QEGLED

>member
-1 MHVTQIKWNF
+1 
-11 FKFNLGGTTVNL
+11 
-23 VLIRARFSFLERN
+23 
-36 LLMRIKD
+36 MRIKD

-62 AEWQKQWR
+62 AQWQKEWE
-70 ENKLYEQRLKLNEG
+70 ENDLYEQRLKLNEG
-84 KPRFDLHDG
+84 HPRFDLHDG

-103 GHALNK
+103 DHALNK

-147 VDRKSMDRAKYRELC
+147 VDRKTMDRAKYRELC

-167 EQIQKQMND
+167 EQIQKQMTD

-187 HPYVTLQHD
+187 HPYITLQHD

-299 YVVATGLLDKVAEE
+299 YVVASGLLDKVAEE
-313 IGWDD
+313 IGWDN

-324 VKGAD
+324 IKGAD

-411 IEKLKDASAL
+411 IQKLKDAGAL

-444 ATTQWFASIAKFRD
+444 ATTQWFASISPFRD
-458 QILDQIE
+458 QILDQID
-465 KASFIPSWGKTRLYN
+465 KAEFIPSWGKTRLYN

-505 EDDTPIVTPETIE
+505 EDGTPIVTPETIE
-518 HVAKIFEKEGSNAW
+518 HIAKIFEKEGSNAW

-537 KELLPEGFTSEHSPN
+537 KELLPDGFTSEHSPN

-575 MEKRDGLHYPAD
+575 MEKRDGLHFPAD

-644 DVIKKMGAEI
+644 DVIKRMGAEI

-693 ANTSEF
+693 ANTSDF
-699 DPKENRVAYADLR
+699 DPKENRVSYDDLR

-739 TVFKKVFNFVSN
+739 TVFKKVFNLISN

-760 AKDVLYIDGE
+760 AKDVLYIEDQD
-770 NSHDRRSMQTVIYD
+770 SHARRSMQTVIYD
-784 AAVKLAKILTPILP
+784 AAVKLDKILTPILP

-819 MPKVEEFANHDEL
+819 MPKVEGYANHDEL
-832 LENWGKFMKLRDDV
+832 LENWGKFMNLRNDV

-866 VTIYPDKETKTMLD
+866 VTIYPDKETKAMLD
-880 DLGADF
+880 DLDADF

-896 IADGEAPA
+896 IADGEAP
-904 EAEKLN
+904 EDAEKLN

-916 ERADGEVCPRCRMI
+916 EHAEGEVCPRCRMI
-930 RTDIGV
+930 RTDIGE
-936 DPKLPMLCGRC
+936 DPKLPKLCGRC

-959 QEGFEN
+959 QEGLED

>member
-1 MHVTQIKWNF
+1 
-11 FKFNLGGTTVNL
+11 
-23 VLIRARFSFLERN
+23 
-36 LLMRIKD
+36 MRVKD

-411 IEKLKDASAL
+411 IEKLKDAGAL

-609 VTGKAPYKEVLSQ
+609 VTGQAPYKQVLSQ

-644 DVIKKMGAEI
+644 DVIKQMGAEI

-693 ANTSEF
+693 ANTSDF
-699 DPKENRVAYADLR
+699 DPKKNRVAYDDLR

-721 LNDLVKDCLAAY
+721 LNDLIKECLAAY

-739 TVFKKVFNFVSN
+739 TVFKKVFNFISN

-760 AKDVLYIDGE
+760 AKDVLYIEAE
-770 NSHDRRSMQTVIYD
+770 NSHARRSMQTVIYD

-809 EPEDYVQLAN
+809 EDEDYVQLAN
-819 MPKVEEFANHDEL
+819 MPKVENYANRDEL
-832 LENWGKFMKLRDDV
+832 LENWAKFMKLRDDV

-866 VTIYPDKETKTMLD
+866 VTIYPDKETKAMLD
-880 DLGADF
+880 ELDADF
-886 RQILIVSKLT
+886 REILIVSKLT
-896 IADGEAPA
+896 ISDDPAPA
-904 EAEKLN
+904 DAEQLA
-910 NASIVV
+910 NAAVV
-916 ERADGEVCPRCRMI
+916 VKHAEGEVCPRCRMI
-930 RTDIGV
+930 RTDIGA
-936 DPKLPMLCGRC
+936 DSKLPVLCGRC
-947 AKIVEAD
+947 AEIVEAN

-959 QEGFEN
+959 QEGLEK

>member
-1 MHVTQIKWNF
+1 
-11 FKFNLGGTTVNL
+11 
-23 VLIRARFSFLERN
+23 
-36 LLMRIKD
+36 MRIKD

-609 VTGKAPYKEVLSQ
+609 VTGQAPYKQVLSQ

-644 DVIKKMGAEI
+644 DVIKQMGAEI

-693 ANTSEF
+693 ANTSDF
-699 DPKENRVAYADLR
+699 DPKKNRVAYDDLR

-721 LNDLVKDCLAAY
+721 LNDLIKECLAAY

-739 TVFKKVFNFVSN
+739 TVFKKVSNFISN

-760 AKDVLYIDGE
+760 AKDVLYIEAE
-770 NSHDRRSMQTVIYD
+770 NSHARRSMQTVIYD

-809 EPEDYVQLAN
+809 EDEDYVQLAN
-819 MPKVEEFANHDEL
+819 MPKVENYANRDEL
-832 LENWGKFMKLRDDV
+832 LENWAKFMKLRDDV

-866 VTIYPDKETKTMLD
+866 VTIYPDKETKAMLD
-880 DLGADF
+880 ELDADF
-886 RQILIVSKLT
+886 REILIVSKLT
-896 IADGEAPA
+896 ISDDPAPA
-904 EAEKLN
+904 DAEQLA
-910 NASIVV
+910 NAAVV
-916 ERADGEVCPRCRMI
+916 VKHAEGEVCPRCRMI
-930 RTDIGV
+930 RTDIGA
-936 DPKLPMLCGRC
+936 DSKLPVLCGRC
-947 AKIVEAD
+947 AEIVEAN

-959 QEGFEN
+959 QEGLEK

>member
-1 MHVTQIKWNF
+1 
-11 FKFNLGGTTVNL
+11 
-23 VLIRARFSFLERN
+23 
-36 LLMRIKD
+36 MRIKD

-62 AEWQKQWR
+62 AQWQKEWE
-70 ENKLYEQRLKLNEG
+70 ENDLYEQRLKLNEG
-84 KPRFDLHDG
+84 HPRFDLHDG

-147 VDRKSMDRAKYRELC
+147 VDRKTMDRAKYRELC

-167 EQIQKQMND
+167 EQIQKQMTD

-187 HPYVTLQHD
+187 HPYITLQHD

-299 YVVATGLLDKVAEE
+299 YVVASGLLDKVAEE
-313 IGWDD
+313 IGWDN

-411 IEKLKDASAL
+411 IQKLKDAGAL

-444 ATTQWFASIAKFRD
+444 ATTQWFASISPFRD
-458 QILDQIE
+458 QILDQID
-465 KASFIPSWGKTRLYN
+465 KAEFIPSWGKTRLYN

-505 EDDTPIVTPETIE
+505 EDGTPIVTPETIE
-518 HVAKIFEKEGSNAW
+518 HIAKIFEKEGSNAW

-537 KELLPEGFTSEHSPN
+537 KELLPDGFTSAHSPN

-575 MEKRDGLHYPAD
+575 MEKRDGLHFPAD

-644 DVIKKMGAEI
+644 YVIKRMGAEI

-693 ANTSEF
+693 ANTSDF
-699 DPKENRVAYADLR
+699 DPKENRVSYDDLR

-739 TVFKKVFNFVSN
+739 TVFKKVFNFISN

-760 AKDVLYIDGE
+760 AKDVLYIEDQD
-770 NSHDRRSMQTVIYD
+770 SHARRSMQTVIYD
-784 AAVKLAKILTPILP
+784 AAVKLDKILTPILP

-819 MPKVEEFANHDEL
+819 MPKVEGYANHDEL
-832 LENWGKFMKLRDDV
+832 LENWGKFMNLRNDV

-866 VTIYPDKETKTMLD
+866 VTIYPDKETKAMLD
-880 DLGADF
+880 DLDADF

-896 IADGEAPA
+896 IADGEAP
-904 EAEKLN
+904 EDAEKLN

-916 ERADGEVCPRCRMI
+916 EHAEGEVCPRCRMI
-930 RTDIGV
+930 RTDIGE
-936 DPKLPMLCGRC
+936 DPKLPKLCGRC

-959 QEGFEN
+959 QEGLED

>member
-1 MHVTQIKWNF
+1 
-11 FKFNLGGTTVNL
+11 
-23 VLIRARFSFLERN
+23 
-36 LLMRIKD
+36 MRIKD

-609 VTGKAPYKEVLSQ
+609 VTGQAPYKQVLSQ

-644 DVIKKMGAEI
+644 DVIKQMGAEI

-693 ANTSEF
+693 ANTSDF
-699 DPKENRVAYADLR
+699 DPKKNRVAYDDLR

-721 LNDLVKDCLAAY
+721 LNDLIKECLAAY

-739 TVFKKVFNFVSN
+739 TVFKKVFNFISN

-760 AKDVLYIDGE
+760 AKDVLYIEAE
-770 NSHDRRSMQTVIYD
+770 NSHARRSMQTVIYD

-809 EPEDYVQLAN
+809 EDEDYVQLAN
-819 MPKVEEFANHDEL
+819 MPKVENYANRDEL
-832 LENWGKFMKLRDDV
+832 LENWAKFMKLRDDV

-866 VTIYPDKETKTMLD
+866 VTIYPDKETKAMIDELD
-880 DLGADF
+880 ADF
-886 RQILIVSKLT
+886 REILIVSKLT
-896 IADGEAPA
+896 ISDDPAPA
-904 EAEKLN
+904 DAEQLA
-910 NASIVV
+910 NAAVV
-916 ERADGEVCPRCRMI
+916 VQHAEGEVCPRCRMI
-930 RTDIGV
+930 RTDIGA
-936 DPKLPMLCGRC
+936 DSKLPVLCGRC
-947 AKIVEAD
+947 AEIVEAN

-959 QEGFEN
+959 QEGLEK

>member
-1 MHVTQIKWNF
+1 
-11 FKFNLGGTTVNL
+11 
-23 VLIRARFSFLERN
+23 
-36 LLMRIKD
+36 MRIKD

-62 AEWQKQWR
+62 AQWQKEWE
-70 ENKLYEQRLKLNEG
+70 ENDLYEQRLKLNEG
-84 KPRFDLHDG
+84 HPRFDLHDG

-147 VDRKSMDRAKYRELC
+147 VDRKTMDRAKYRELC

-167 EQIQKQMND
+167 EQIQKQMTD

-187 HPYVTLQHD
+187 HPYITLQHD

-292 VQVGDKR
+292 IQVGDKR
-299 YVVATGLLDKVAEE
+299 YVVASGLLDKVAEE

-379 LPIFSP
+379 LSIFSP

-411 IEKLKDASAL
+411 IQKLKDAGAL

-444 ATTQWFASIAKFRD
+444 ATTQWFASIAPFRD
-458 QILDQIE
+458 QILDQID
-465 KASFIPSWGKTRLYN
+465 KAKFIPSWGKTRLYN

-505 EDDTPIVTPETIE
+505 EDGTPIVTPETIE
-518 HVAKIFEKEGSNAW
+518 HIAKIFEKEGSNAW

-537 KELLPEGFTSEHSPN
+537 KELLPDGFTSEHSPN

-644 DVIKKMGAEI
+644 DVIKRMGAEI

-693 ANTSEF
+693 ANTSDF
-699 DPKENRVAYADLR
+699 DPKENRVAYDDLR

-721 LNDLVKDCLAAY
+721 LNDLVKGCLAAY

-739 TVFKKVFNFVSN
+739 TVFKKVFNFISN

-760 AKDVLYIDGE
+760 AKDVLYIEGQD
-770 NSHDRRSMQTVIYD
+770 SHARRSMQTVIYD
-784 AAVKLAKILTPILP
+784 AAVKLDKVLTPILP

-819 MPKVEEFANHDEL
+819 MPKIENYANHDEL

-866 VTIYPDKETKTMLD
+866 VTIYPDKETKAMLD
-880 DLGADF
+880 DLDADF

-896 IADGEAPA
+896 IADGEAP
-904 EAEKLN
+904 ENAEKLN

-916 ERADGEVCPRCRMI
+916 EHAEGEVCPRCRMI
-930 RTDIGV
+930 RTDIGE
-936 DPKLPMLCGRC
+936 DPKLPKICGRC

-959 QEGFEN
+959 QEGLED

>member
-1 MHVTQIKWNF
+1 
-11 FKFNLGGTTVNL
+11 
-23 VLIRARFSFLERN
+23 
-36 LLMRIKD
+36 MRIKD

-609 VTGKAPYKEVLSQ
+609 VTGQAPYKQVLSQ

-644 DVIKKMGAEI
+644 DVIKQMGAEI

-693 ANTSEF
+693 ANTSDF
-699 DPKENRVAYADLR
+699 DPKKNRVAYDDLR

-721 LNDLVKDCLAAY
+721 LNDLIKECLAAY

-739 TVFKKVFNFVSN
+739 TVFKKVFNFISN

-760 AKDVLYIDGE
+760 AKDVLYIEAE
-770 NSHDRRSMQTVIYD
+770 NSHARRSIQTVIYD

-809 EPEDYVQLAN
+809 EDEDYVQLAN
-819 MPKVEEFANHDEL
+819 MPKVENYANRDEL
-832 LENWGKFMKLRDDV
+832 LENWAKFMKLRDDV

-866 VTIYPDKETKTMLD
+866 VTIYPDKETKAMLD
-880 DLGADF
+880 ELDADF
-886 RQILIVSKLT
+886 REILIVSKLT
-896 IADGEAPA
+896 ISDDPAPA
-904 EAEKLN
+904 DAEQLA
-910 NASIVV
+910 NAAVV
-916 ERADGEVCPRCRMI
+916 VKHAEGEVCPRCRMI
-930 RTDIGV
+930 RTDIGA
-936 DPKLPMLCGRC
+936 DSKLPVLCGRC
-947 AKIVEAD
+947 AEIVEAN

-959 QEGFEN
+959 QEGLEK

>member
-1 MHVTQIKWNF
+1 
-11 FKFNLGGTTVNL
+11 
-23 VLIRARFSFLERN
+23 
-36 LLMRIKD
+36 MRIKD

-537 KELLPEGFTSEHSPN
+537 KELSPEGFTSEHSPN

-609 VTGKAPYKEVLSQ
+609 VTGQAPYKQVLSQ

-644 DVIKKMGAEI
+644 DVIKQMGAEI

-693 ANTSEF
+693 ANTSDF
-699 DPKENRVAYADLR
+699 DPKKNRVAYDDLR

-721 LNDLVKDCLAAY
+721 LNDLIKECLVAY

-739 TVFKKVFNFVSN
+739 TVFKKVFNFISN

-760 AKDVLYIDGE
+760 AKDVLYIEAE
-770 NSHDRRSMQTVIYD
+770 NSHARRSMQTVIYD

-809 EPEDYVQLAN
+809 EDEDYVQLAN
-819 MPKVEEFANHDEL
+819 MPKVENYANRDEL
-832 LENWGKFMKLRDDV
+832 LENWAKFMKLRDDV

-866 VTIYPDKETKTMLD
+866 VTIYPDKETKAMLD
-880 DLGADF
+880 ELDADF
-886 RQILIVSKLT
+886 REILIVSKLT
-896 IADGEAPA
+896 ISDDPAPA
-904 EAEKLN
+904 DAEQLA
-910 NASIVV
+910 NAAVV
-916 ERADGEVCPRCRMI
+916 VKHAEGEVCPRCRMI
-930 RTDIGV
+930 RTDIGA
-936 DPKLPMLCGRC
+936 DSKLPVLCGRC
-947 AKIVEAD
+947 AEIVEAN

-959 QEGFEN
+959 QEGLEK

>member
-1 MHVTQIKWNF
+1 
-11 FKFNLGGTTVNL
+11 
-23 VLIRARFSFLERN
+23 
-36 LLMRIKD
+36 MRIKD

-62 AEWQKQWR
+62 AEWEKEW
-70 ENKLYEQRLKLNEG
+70 EDNHLYEQRLKLNEG
-84 KPRFDLHDG
+84 HPRFDLHDG

-147 VDRKSMDRAKYRELC
+147 IDRKTMDRAKYRELC

-167 EQIQKQMND
+167 EQVQKQMTD

-187 HPYVTLQHD
+187 NPYITLQHE
-196 FEAQE
+196 FEGQE

-247 VAFPVTDGKGIIDPK
+247 VAFPVVDGKGIIDPK

-292 VQVGDKR
+292 VQVGNKK

-337 PIYDKESL
+337 PLYDKESL
-345 VIEGFH
+345 VTEGFH

-359 LVHTAPGFGEDDFN
+359 LVHTAPGFGADDFN
-373 VGQKYN
+373 VGQKYD
-379 LPIFSP
+379 LPVFSP
-385 VDAHGCYTDE
+385 VDAHGRYTDE
-395 VPELKGM
+395 VPELEGM

-411 IEKLKDASAL
+411 VEKLKDAGTL

-444 ATTQWFASIAKFRD
+444 ATTQWFASIAPFRD
-458 QILDQIE
+458 QILEQIDNA
-465 KASFIPSWGKTRLYN
+465 KFIPSWGKTRLYN

-505 EDDTPIVTPETIE
+505 EDGTPIVTPETIE
-518 HVAKIFEKEGSNAW
+518 HIAEIFDKEGSNAW

-644 DVIKKMGAEI
+644 DVIKRMGAEI

-693 ANTSEF
+693 ANTSDF
-699 DPKENRVAYADLR
+699 DPKENGVAYDDLR
-712 SVDQYMEVK
+712 SVDQYMEIK
-721 LNDLVKDCLAAY
+721 LNNLVAECLAAY

-739 TVFKKVFNFVSN
+739 TVFKKIFNFISN

-760 AKDVLYIDGE
+760 AKDVLYIEGK
-770 NSHDRRSMQTVIYD
+770 NSLERRSMQTVIYD
-784 AAVKLAKILTPILP
+784 AAVKLTKILTPILP

-819 MPKVEEFANHDEL
+819 MPKVENYANQDEL
-832 LENWGKFMKLRDDV
+832 LENWGKFMNLRDDV

-866 VTIYPDKETKTMLD
+866 VTIYPDKETKAMLD
-880 DLGADF
+880 DLDADF

-896 IADGEAPA
+896 IADGEAP
-904 EAEKLN
+904 ENAEKLN

-916 ERADGEVCPRCRMI
+916 EHAEGEVCPRCRMI
-930 RTDIGV
+930 RTDIGE
-936 DPKLPMLCGRC
+936 DPKLPELCGRC
-947 AKIVEAD
+947 AKIVEED
-954 YPEAV
+954 FPEAA
-959 QEGFEN
+959 QEGLEE

>member
-1 MHVTQIKWNF
+1 
-11 FKFNLGGTTVNL
+11 
-23 VLIRARFSFLERN
+23 
-36 LLMRIKD
+36 MRIKD

-62 AEWQKQWR
+62 AQWQKEWE
-70 ENKLYEQRLKLNEG
+70 ENDLYEQRLKLNEG
-84 KPRFDLHDG
+84 HPRFDLHDG

-147 VDRKSMDRAKYRELC
+147 VDRKTMDRAKYRELC

-167 EQIQKQMND
+167 EQIQKQMTD

-187 HPYVTLQHD
+187 HPYITLQHD

-299 YVVATGLLDKVAEE
+299 YVVASGLLDKVAEE
-313 IGWDD
+313 IGWDN

-411 IEKLKDASAL
+411 IQKLKDAGAL

-444 ATTQWFASIAKFRD
+444 ATTQWFASISPFRD
-458 QILDQIE
+458 QILDQID
-465 KASFIPSWGKTRLYN
+465 KAEFIPSWGKTRLYN

-505 EDDTPIVTPETIE
+505 EDGTPIVTPETIE
-518 HVAKIFEKEGSNAW
+518 HIAKIFEKEGSNAW

-537 KELLPEGFTSEHSPN
+537 KELLPDGFTSEHSPN

-575 MEKRDGLHYPAD
+575 MEKRDGLHFPAD

-644 DVIKKMGAEI
+644 DVIKRMGAEI

-679 ESYRKIRN
+679 EGYRKIRN

-693 ANTSEF
+693 ANTSDF
-699 DPKENRVAYADLR
+699 DPKENRVSYDDLR

-739 TVFKKVFNFVSN
+739 TVFKKVFNFISN

-760 AKDVLYIDGE
+760 AKDVLYIEDQD
-770 NSHDRRSMQTVIYD
+770 SHARRSMQTVIYD
-784 AAVKLAKILTPILP
+784 AAVKLDKILTPILP

-809 EPEDYVQLAN
+809 EPEDYIQLAN
-819 MPKVEEFANHDEL
+819 MPKVEGYANHDEL
-832 LENWGKFMKLRDDV
+832 LENWGKFMNLRNDV

-866 VTIYPDKETKTMLD
+866 VTIYPDKETKAMLD
-880 DLGADF
+880 DLDADF

-896 IADGEAPA
+896 IADGEAP
-904 EAEKLN
+904 EDAEKLN

-916 ERADGEVCPRCRMI
+916 EHAEGEVCPRCRMI
-930 RTDIGV
+930 RTDIGE
-936 DPKLPMLCGRC
+936 DPKLPKLCGRC

-959 QEGFEN
+959 QEGLED

>member
-1 MHVTQIKWNF
+1 
-11 FKFNLGGTTVNL
+11 
-23 VLIRARFSFLERN
+23 
-36 LLMRIKD
+36 MRIKD

-62 AEWQKQWR
+62 AQWQKEWE
-70 ENKLYEQRLKLNEG
+70 ENDLYEQRLKLNEG
-84 KPRFDLHDG
+84 HPRFDLHDG

-147 VDRKSMDRAKYRELC
+147 VDRKTMDRAKYRELC

-167 EQIQKQMND
+167 EQIQKQMTD

-187 HPYVTLQHD
+187 HPYITLQHD

-299 YVVATGLLDKVAEE
+299 YVVASGLLDKVAEE
-313 IGWDD
+313 IGWDN

-373 VGQKYN
+373 IGQKYN

-411 IEKLKDASAL
+411 IQKLKDAGAL

-444 ATTQWFASIAKFRD
+444 ATTQWFASISPFRD
-458 QILDQIE
+458 QILDQID
-465 KASFIPSWGKTRLYN
+465 KAEFIPSWGKTRLYN

-505 EDDTPIVTPETIE
+505 EDGTPIVTPETIE
-518 HVAKIFEKEGSNAW
+518 HIAKIFEKEGSNAW

-537 KELLPEGFTSEHSPN
+537 KELLPDGFTSEHSPN

-575 MEKRDGLHYPAD
+575 MEKRDGLHFPAD

-644 DVIKKMGAEI
+644 DVIKRMGAEI

-679 ESYRKIRN
+679 EGYRKIRN

-693 ANTSEF
+693 ANTSDF
-699 DPKENRVAYADLR
+699 DPKENRVSYDDLR

-739 TVFKKVFNFVSN
+739 TVFKKVFNFISN

-760 AKDVLYIDGE
+760 AKDVLYIEDQD
-770 NSHDRRSMQTVIYD
+770 SHARRSMQTVIYD
-784 AAVKLAKILTPILP
+784 AAVKLDKILTPILP
-798 HTMEEIWGFLK
+798 HTMEEIWDFLK

-819 MPKVEEFANHDEL
+819 MPKVEGYANHDEL
-832 LENWGKFMKLRDDV
+832 LENWGKFMNLRNDV

-866 VTIYPDKETKTMLD
+866 VTIYPDKETKAMLD
-880 DLGADF
+880 DLDADF
-886 RQILIVSKLT
+886 RQILIISKLT
-896 IADGEAPA
+896 IADGEAP
-904 EAEKLN
+904 EDAEKLN

-916 ERADGEVCPRCRMI
+916 EHAEGEVCPRCRMI
-930 RTDIGV
+930 RTDIGE
-936 DPKLPMLCGRC
+936 DPKLPKLCGRC
-947 AKIVEAD
+947 AKIVEAN

-959 QEGFEN
+959 QEGLED

>member
-1 MHVTQIKWNF
+1 
-11 FKFNLGGTTVNL
+11 
-23 VLIRARFSFLERN
+23 
-36 LLMRIKD
+36 MRIKD

-62 AEWQKQWR
+62 AQWQKEWE
-70 ENKLYEQRLKLNEG
+70 ENDLYEQRLKLNEG
-84 KPRFDLHDG
+84 HPRFDLHDG

-147 VDRKSMDRAKYRELC
+147 VDRKTMDRAKYRELC

-167 EQIQKQMND
+167 EQIQKQMTD

-187 HPYVTLQHD
+187 HPYITLQHD

-299 YVVATGLLDKVAEE
+299 YVVASGLLDKVAEE
-313 IGWDD
+313 IGWDN

-385 VDAHGCYTDE
+385 VDAHGCYTNE

-411 IEKLKDASAL
+411 IQKLKDAGAL

-444 ATTQWFASIAKFRD
+444 ATTQWFASISPFRD
-458 QILDQIE
+458 QILDQID
-465 KASFIPSWGKTRLYN
+465 KAEFIPSWGKTRLYN

-505 EDDTPIVTPETIE
+505 EDGTPIVTPETIE
-518 HVAKIFEKEGSNAW
+518 HIAKIFEKEGSNAW

-537 KELLPEGFTSEHSPN
+537 KELLPDGFTSEHSPN

-575 MEKRDGLHYPAD
+575 MEKRDGLHFPAD

-644 DVIKKMGAEI
+644 DVIKRMGAEI

-679 ESYRKIRN
+679 EGYRKIRN

-693 ANTSEF
+693 ANTSDF
-699 DPKENRVAYADLR
+699 DPKENRVSYDDLR

-739 TVFKKVFNFVSN
+739 TVFKKVFNFISN

-760 AKDVLYIDGE
+760 AKDVLYIEDQD
-770 NSHDRRSMQTVIYD
+770 SHARRSMQTVIYD
-784 AAVKLAKILTPILP
+784 AAVKLDKILTPILP

-819 MPKVEEFANHDEL
+819 MPKVEGYANHDEL
-832 LENWGKFMKLRDDV
+832 LENWGKFMNLRNDV

-866 VTIYPDKETKTMLD
+866 VTIYPDKETKAMLD
-880 DLGADF
+880 DLDADF

-896 IADGEAPA
+896 IADGEAP
-904 EAEKLN
+904 EDAEKLN

-916 ERADGEVCPRCRMI
+916 EHAEGEVCPRCRMI
-930 RTDIGV
+930 RTDIGE
-936 DPKLPMLCGRC
+936 DPKLPKLCGRC

-959 QEGFEN
+959 QEGLED

>member
-1 MHVTQIKWNF
+1 
-11 FKFNLGGTTVNL
+11 
-23 VLIRARFSFLERN
+23 
-36 LLMRIKD
+36 MRIKD

-62 AEWQKQWR
+62 AQWQKEWE
-70 ENKLYEQRLKLNEG
+70 ENDLYEQRLKLNEG
-84 KPRFDLHDG
+84 HPRFDLHDG

-147 VDRKSMDRAKYRELC
+147 VDRKTMDRAKYRELC

-167 EQIQKQMND
+167 EQIQKQMTD

-187 HPYVTLQHD
+187 HPYITLQHD

-299 YVVATGLLDKVAEE
+299 YVVASGLLDKVAEE
-313 IGWDD
+313 IGWDN

-411 IEKLKDASAL
+411 IQKLKDAGAL

-444 ATTQWFASIAKFRD
+444 ATTQWFASISPFRD
-458 QILDQIE
+458 QILDQID
-465 KASFIPSWGKTRLYN
+465 KAEFIPSWGKTRLYN

-492 QRAWGVPLPIFYA
+492 QRVWGVPLPIFYA
-505 EDDTPIVTPETIE
+505 EDGTPIVTPETIE
-518 HVAKIFEKEGSNAW
+518 HIAKIFEKEGSNAW

-537 KELLPEGFTSEHSPN
+537 KELLPDGFTSEHSPN

-575 MEKRDGLHYPAD
+575 MEKRDGLHFPAD

-644 DVIKKMGAEI
+644 DVIKRMGAEI

-693 ANTSEF
+693 ANTSDF
-699 DPKENRVAYADLR
+699 DPKENRVSYDDLR

-739 TVFKKVFNFVSN
+739 TVFKKVFNFISN

-760 AKDVLYIDGE
+760 AKDVLYIEDQD
-770 NSHDRRSMQTVIYD
+770 SHARRSMQTVIYD
-784 AAVKLAKILTPILP
+784 AAVKLDKILTPILP

-819 MPKVEEFANHDEL
+819 MPKVEGYANHDEL
-832 LENWGKFMKLRDDV
+832 LENWGKFMNLRNDV

-866 VTIYPDKETKTMLD
+866 VTIYPDKETKAMLD
-880 DLGADF
+880 DLDADF

-896 IADGEAPA
+896 IADGEAP
-904 EAEKLN
+904 EDAEKLN

-916 ERADGEVCPRCRMI
+916 EHAEGEVCPRCRMI
-930 RTDIGV
+930 RTDIGE
-936 DPKLPMLCGRC
+936 DPKLPKLCGRC

-959 QEGFEN
+959 QEGLED

>member
-1 MHVTQIKWNF
+1 MK
-11 FKFNLGGTTVNL
+11 
-23 VLIRARFSFLERN
+23 
-36 LLMRIKD
+36 IKD

-62 AEWQKQWR
+62 AQWQKEWE
-70 ENKLYEQRLKLNEG
+70 ENDLYEQRLKLNEG
-84 KPRFDLHDG
+84 HPRFDLHDG

-147 VDRKSMDRAKYRELC
+147 VDRKTMDRAKYRELC

-167 EQIQKQMND
+167 EQIQKQMTD

-187 HPYVTLQHD
+187 HPYITLQHD

-299 YVVATGLLDKVAEE
+299 YVVASGLLDKVAEE
-313 IGWDD
+313 IGWDN

-411 IEKLKDASAL
+411 IQKLKDAGAL

-444 ATTQWFASIAKFRD
+444 ATTQWFASISPFRD
-458 QILDQIE
+458 QILDQID
-465 KASFIPSWGKTRLYN
+465 KAEFIPSWGKTRLYN

-505 EDDTPIVTPETIE
+505 EDGTPIVTPETIE
-518 HVAKIFEKEGSNAW
+518 HIAKIFEKEGSNAW

-537 KELLPEGFTSEHSPN
+537 KELLPDGFTSEHSPN

-575 MEKRDGLHYPAD
+575 MEKRDGLHFPAD

-644 DVIKKMGAEI
+644 DVIKRMGAEI

-666 DVAVSMGI
+666 DVAVSMDI

-693 ANTSEF
+693 ANTSNF
-699 DPKENRVAYADLR
+699 DPKENRVAYDDLR

-721 LNDLVKDCLAAY
+721 LNDLVKGCLAAY

-739 TVFKKVFNFVSN
+739 TVFKKVFNFISN

-760 AKDVLYIDGE
+760 AKDVLYIEGQD
-770 NSHDRRSMQTVIYD
+770 SHARRSMQTVIYD
-784 AAVKLAKILTPILP
+784 AAVKLDKVLTPILP

-819 MPKVEEFANHDEL
+819 MPKIENYANHDEL
-832 LENWGKFMKLRDDV
+832 LENWDKFMKLRDDV
-846 LKALEDAR
+846 LKALEEAR

-866 VTIYPDKETKTMLD
+866 VTIYPDKETKAMLD
-880 DLGADF
+880 NLDADF

-896 IADGEAPA
+896 IADGEAP
-904 EAEKLN
+904 ENAEKLN

-916 ERADGEVCPRCRMI
+916 EHAEGEVCPRCRMI
-930 RTDIGV
+930 RTDIGE
-936 DPKLPMLCGRC
+936 DPKLPKLCGRC

-959 QEGFEN
+959 QEGLED

>member
-1 MHVTQIKWNF
+1 
-11 FKFNLGGTTVNL
+11 
-23 VLIRARFSFLERN
+23 
-36 LLMRIKD
+36 MRIKD

-62 AEWQKQWR
+62 AQWQKEWD
-70 ENKLYEQRLKLNEG
+70 ENDLYEQRLKLNEG
-84 KPRFDLHDG
+84 HPRFDLHDG

-147 VDRKSMDRAKYRELC
+147 VDRKTMDRAKYRELC

-167 EQIQKQMND
+167 EQIQKQMTD

-187 HPYVTLQHD
+187 HPYITLQHD

-299 YVVATGLLDKVAEE
+299 YVVASGLLDKVAEE
-313 IGWDD
+313 IGWDN

-411 IEKLKDASAL
+411 IQKLKDAGAL

-444 ATTQWFASIAKFRD
+444 ATTQWFASISPFRD
-458 QILDQIE
+458 QILDQID
-465 KASFIPSWGKTRLYN
+465 KAEFIPSWGKTRLYN

-505 EDDTPIVTPETIE
+505 EDGTPIVTPETIE
-518 HVAKIFEKEGSNAW
+518 HIAKIFEKEGSNAW

-537 KELLPEGFTSEHSPN
+537 KELLPDGFTSEHSPN

-575 MEKRDGLHYPAD
+575 MEKRDGLHFPAD

-644 DVIKKMGAEI
+644 DVIKRMGAEI

-679 ESYRKIRN
+679 EGYRKIRN

-693 ANTSEF
+693 ANTSDF
-699 DPKENRVAYADLR
+699 DPKENRVSYDDLR

-739 TVFKKVFNFVSN
+739 TVFKKVFNFISN

-760 AKDVLYIDGE
+760 AKDVLYIEDQD
-770 NSHDRRSMQTVIYD
+770 SHARRSMQTVIYD
-784 AAVKLAKILTPILP
+784 AAVKLDKILTPILP

-819 MPKVEEFANHDEL
+819 MPKVEGYANHDEL
-832 LENWGKFMKLRDDV
+832 LENWGKFMNLRNDV

-866 VTIYPDKETKTMLD
+866 VTIYPDKETKAMLD
-880 DLGADF
+880 DLDADF

-896 IADGEAPA
+896 IADGEAP
-904 EAEKLN
+904 EDAEKLN

-916 ERADGEVCPRCRMI
+916 EHAEGEVCPRCRMI
-930 RTDIGV
+930 RTDIGE
-936 DPKLPMLCGRC
+936 DPKLPKLCGRC

-959 QEGFEN
+959 QEGLED

>member
-1 MHVTQIKWNF
+1 
-11 FKFNLGGTTVNL
+11 
-23 VLIRARFSFLERN
+23 
-36 LLMRIKD
+36 MRIKD

-62 AEWQKQWR
+62 AEWQKEW
-70 ENKLYEQRLKLNEG
+70 EDNKLYEQRLKLNEG

-147 VDRKSMDRAKYRELC
+147 IDRKTMDRAKYRELC
-162 RQYAE
+162 RQFAQ
-167 EQIQKQMND
+167 EQVEKQMTD

-187 HPYVTLQHD
+187 HPYITLQPE
-196 FEAQE
+196 FEAAE

-207 MYKKGYIYKGKK
+207 MFKKGYIYKGKK

-237 YKDVEANSIF
+237 YHDIKSPRIY
-247 VAFPVTDGKGIIDPK
+247 VAFPILDGKGILDS
-262 DTYFVIWTT
+262 DTSLVIWTT
-271 TPWTIPANEAIC
+271 TPWTIPSNVGIT
-283 VNPKFDYSV
+283 VNPKFDYDV
-292 VQVGDKR
+292 VEVNDKK
-299 YVVATGLLDKVAEE
+299 YVIGSDRLPAVAEDL
-313 IGWDD
+313 GWKD
-318 YKVVQT
+318 YKVLKT
-324 VKGAD
+324 LKGTD
-329 MEYMKAKH
+329 FDRMTYKH
-337 PIYDKESL
+337 PLYDVTGL
-345 VIEGFH
+345 VMNDTY
-351 VTLDDGTG
+351 VTDDDGTG
-359 LVHTAPGFGEDDFN
+359 LVHNATGFGEDDYN
-373 VGQKYN
+373 VGRRYG
-379 LPIFSP
+379 LPVFSP
-385 VDAHGCYTDE
+385 MDAQGRFTDE
-395 VPELKGM
+395 VPDPDLVGM
-402 FYQDVDKLM
+402 FYDDANKVVADKL
-411 IEKLKDASAL
+411 KKAGAL
-421 LKLKVFTHSY
+421 LKLDFFTHSY
-431 PHDWRTKKPVIFR
+431 PHDWRTKKPVIYR
-444 ATTQWFASIAKFRD
+444 ATTQWFASIDKFRD
-458 QILDQIE
+458 QILDQIK
-465 KASFIPSWGKTRLYN
+465 KASFIPEWGKTRLYN

-518 HVAKIFEKEGSNAW
+518 HIAKIFEKEGSNAW

-537 KELLPEGFTSEHSPN
+537 KELLPEGFTSEHSPH
-552 GEFTKEKDILD
+552 GEFRKETDILD
-563 VWFDSGSSWSGV
+563 VWFDSGTSWSGV
-575 MEKRDGLHYPAD
+575 MSKREGLHFPAD

-609 VTGKAPYKEVLSQ
+609 VTGQAPYKQVLSQ

-693 ANTSEF
+693 ANTSDF
-699 DPKENRVAYADLR
+699 DPKESRVAYDDLR

-721 LNDLVKDCLAAY
+721 LNDLIKDCIAAY

-739 TVFKKVFNFVSN
+739 DVFKKVFKFISN

-760 AKDVLYIDGE
+760 AKDVLYIDGQD
-770 NSHDRRSMQTVIYD
+770 SHARRSMQTVIYD

-880 DLGADF
+880 DLGANF

-896 IADGEAPA
+896 IADGEAPDNA
-904 EAEKLN
+904 EQLN
-910 NASIVV
+910 NASVVV
-916 ERADGEVCPRCRMI
+916 EHAEGEVCPRCRMI

>member
-1 MHVTQIKWNF
+1 
-11 FKFNLGGTTVNL
+11 
-23 VLIRARFSFLERN
+23 
-36 LLMRIKD
+36 MRIKD

-62 AEWQKQWR
+62 AEWEKEW
-70 ENKLYEQRLKLNEG
+70 EDNHLYEQRLKLNEG
-84 KPRFDLHDG
+84 HPRFDLHDG

-147 VDRKSMDRAKYRELC
+147 IDRKTMDRAKYRELC

-167 EQIQKQMND
+167 EQVQKQMTD

-187 HPYVTLQHD
+187 NPYITLQHE
-196 FEAQE
+196 FEGQE

-247 VAFPVTDGKGIIDPK
+247 VAFPVVDGKGIIDPK

-292 VQVGDKR
+292 VQVGDKK

-337 PIYDKESL
+337 PLYDKESL
-345 VIEGFH
+345 VTEGFH

-359 LVHTAPGFGEDDFN
+359 LVHTAPGFGADDFN
-373 VGQKYN
+373 VGQKYD
-379 LPIFSP
+379 LPVFSP
-385 VDAHGCYTDE
+385 VDAHGRYTDE
-395 VPELKGM
+395 VPELEGM

-411 IEKLKDASAL
+411 VEKLKDAGAL

-444 ATTQWFASIAKFRD
+444 ATTQWFASIAPFRD
-458 QILDQIE
+458 QILEQIDNA
-465 KASFIPSWGKTRLYN
+465 KFIPSWGKTRLYN

-505 EDDTPIVTPETIE
+505 EDGTPIVTPETIE
-518 HVAKIFEKEGSNAW
+518 HIAEIFDKEGSNAW

-644 DVIKKMGAEI
+644 DVIKRMGAEI

-693 ANTSEF
+693 ANTSDF
-699 DPKENRVAYADLR
+699 DPKENGVAYDDLR
-712 SVDQYMEVK
+712 SVDQYMEIK
-721 LNDLVKDCLAAY
+721 LNNLVAECLAAY

-739 TVFKKVFNFVSN
+739 TVFKKIFNFISN

-760 AKDVLYIDGE
+760 AKDVLYIEGK
-770 NSHDRRSMQTVIYD
+770 NSLERRSMQTVIYD
-784 AAVKLAKILTPILP
+784 AAVKLTKILTPILP

-819 MPKVEEFANHDEL
+819 MPKVENYANHDEL
-832 LENWGKFMKLRDDV
+832 LENWGKFMNLRDDV

-866 VTIYPDKETKTMLD
+866 VTIYPDKETKAMLD
-880 DLGADF
+880 DLDADF

-896 IADGEAPA
+896 IADGEVP
-904 EAEKLN
+904 ENAEKLN

-916 ERADGEVCPRCRMI
+916 EHAEGEVCPRCRMI
-930 RTDIGV
+930 RTDIGE
-936 DPKLPMLCGRC
+936 DPKLPELCERC
-947 AKIVEAD
+947 AKIVEED
-954 YPEAV
+954 FPEAA
-959 QEGFEN
+959 QEGLEE

>member
-1 MHVTQIKWNF
+1 
-11 FKFNLGGTTVNL
+11 
-23 VLIRARFSFLERN
+23 
-36 LLMRIKD
+36 MRIKD

-62 AEWQKQWR
+62 AEWQKEW
-70 ENKLYEQRLKLNEG
+70 EDNKLYEQRLKLNEG

-147 VDRKSMDRAKYRELC
+147 IDRKTMDRAKYRELC
-162 RQYAE
+162 RQFAQ
-167 EQIQKQMND
+167 EQVEKQMTD

-187 HPYVTLQHD
+187 HPYITLQPE
-196 FEAQE
+196 FEAAE

-207 MYKKGYIYKGKK
+207 MFKKGYIYKGKK

-237 YKDVEANSIF
+237 YHDIKSPRIY
-247 VAFPVTDGKGIIDPK
+247 VAFPILDGKGILDS
-262 DTYFVIWTT
+262 DTSLVIWTT
-271 TPWTIPANEAIC
+271 TPWTIPSNVGIT
-283 VNPKFDYSV
+283 VNPKFDYDV
-292 VQVGDKR
+292 VEVNDKK
-299 YVVATGLLDKVAEE
+299 YVIGSDRLPAVAEDL
-313 IGWDD
+313 GWKD
-318 YKVVQT
+318 YKVLKT
-324 VKGAD
+324 LKGTD
-329 MEYMKAKH
+329 FDRMTYKH
-337 PIYDKESL
+337 PLYDVTGL
-345 VIEGFH
+345 VMNDTY
-351 VTLDDGTG
+351 VTDDDGTG
-359 LVHTAPGFGEDDFN
+359 LVHNATGFGEDDYN
-373 VGQKYN
+373 VGRRYG
-379 LPIFSP
+379 LPVFSP
-385 VDAHGCYTDE
+385 MDAQGRFTDE
-395 VPELKGM
+395 VPDPDLVGM
-402 FYQDVDKLM
+402 FYDDANKVVADKL
-411 IEKLKDASAL
+411 KKAGAL
-421 LKLKVFTHSY
+421 LKLDFFTHSY
-431 PHDWRTKKPVIFR
+431 PHDWRTKKPVIYR
-444 ATTQWFASIAKFRD
+444 ATTQWFASIDKFRD
-458 QILDQIE
+458 QILDQIK
-465 KASFIPSWGKTRLYN
+465 KASFIPEWGKTRLYN
-480 MIKDRGDWVISR
+480 MIKDRGDWLISR

-518 HVAKIFEKEGSNAW
+518 HIAKIFEKEGSNAW

-537 KELLPEGFTSEHSPN
+537 KELLPEGFTSEHSPH
-552 GEFTKEKDILD
+552 GEFRKETDILD
-563 VWFDSGSSWSGV
+563 VWFDSGTSWSGV
-575 MEKRDGLHYPAD
+575 MSKREGLYFPAD

-609 VTGKAPYKEVLSQ
+609 VTDQAPYKQVLSQ

-693 ANTSEF
+693 ANTSDF
-699 DPKENRVAYADLR
+699 DPKESRVAYDDLR

-721 LNDLVKDCLAAY
+721 LNDLIKDCIAAY

-739 TVFKKVFNFVSN
+739 DVFKKVFKFISN

-760 AKDVLYIDGE
+760 AKDVLYIDGQD
-770 NSHDRRSMQTVIYD
+770 SHARRSMQTVIYD

>member
-1 MHVTQIKWNF
+1 
-11 FKFNLGGTTVNL
+11 
-23 VLIRARFSFLERN
+23 
-36 LLMRIKD
+36 MRIKD

-62 AEWQKQWR
+62 AQWQKEWE
-70 ENKLYEQRLKLNEG
+70 ENDLYEQRLKLNEG
-84 KPRFDLHDG
+84 HPRFDLHDG

-147 VDRKSMDRAKYRELC
+147 VDRKTMDRAKYRELC

-167 EQIQKQMND
+167 EQIQKQMTD

-187 HPYVTLQHD
+187 HPYITLQHD

-207 MYKKGYIYKGKK
+207 MYKKGYIYKGNK

-299 YVVATGLLDKVAEE
+299 YVVASGLLDKVAEE
-313 IGWDD
+313 IGWDN

-411 IEKLKDASAL
+411 IQKLKDAGAL

-444 ATTQWFASIAKFRD
+444 ATTQWFASISPFRD
-458 QILDQIE
+458 QILDQID
-465 KASFIPSWGKTRLYN
+465 KAEFIPSWGKTRLYN

-505 EDDTPIVTPETIE
+505 EDGTPIVTPETIE
-518 HVAKIFEKEGSNAW
+518 HIAKIFEKEGSNAW

-537 KELLPEGFTSEHSPN
+537 KELLPDGFTSEHSPN

-575 MEKRDGLHYPAD
+575 MEKRDGLHFPAD

-644 DVIKKMGAEI
+644 DVIKRMGAEI

-679 ESYRKIRN
+679 EGYRKIRN

-693 ANTSEF
+693 ANTSDF
-699 DPKENRVAYADLR
+699 DPKENRVSYDDLR

-739 TVFKKVFNFVSN
+739 TVFKKVFNFISN

-760 AKDVLYIDGE
+760 AKDVLYIEDQD
-770 NSHDRRSMQTVIYD
+770 SHARRSMQTVIYD
-784 AAVKLAKILTPILP
+784 AAVKLDKILTPILP

-819 MPKVEEFANHDEL
+819 MPKVEGYANHDEL
-832 LENWGKFMKLRDDV
+832 LENWGKFMNLRNDV

-866 VTIYPDKETKTMLD
+866 VTIYPDKETKAMLD
-880 DLGADF
+880 DLDADF

-896 IADGEAPA
+896 IADGEAP
-904 EAEKLN
+904 EDAEKLN

-916 ERADGEVCPRCRMI
+916 EHAEGEVCPRCRMI
-930 RTDIGV
+930 RTDIGE
-936 DPKLPMLCGRC
+936 DPKLPKLCGRC

-959 QEGFEN
+959 QEGLED